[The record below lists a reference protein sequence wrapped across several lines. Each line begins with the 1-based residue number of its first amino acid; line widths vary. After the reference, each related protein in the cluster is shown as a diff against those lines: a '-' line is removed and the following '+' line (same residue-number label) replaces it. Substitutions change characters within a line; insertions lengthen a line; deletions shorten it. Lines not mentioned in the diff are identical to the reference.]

1 MANKIV
7 VSWVSFNNDP
17 YERERDGSYREHNG
31 QKIPGPTLEL
41 LFNEHSPVVGQNK
54 KLYLFVRRPRTPE
67 QGGRSVHPR
76 EEDVVKELIAAIKQ
90 RSDTLEV
97 KPVYWDTDASP
108 TDHKELFIFTANK
121 LTEIRRENEKA
132 EIIVNISPGTPAA
145 QTALLLAL
153 QARFAGDKVRAFQG
167 VPIAKRREPSDVAH
181 EVPWNLL
188 AELAAVA
195 PKDNLSAIT
204 AAWDIEHAQSPR
216 LREVFKLTR
225 QYGGVPFPVLII
237 GERGTGKTEIARKL
251 REGFLEWKSRAP
263 TDWNFHL
270 NCAEYQGSDGNTLRS
285 ALFGHE
291 RGAFTGAD
299 KLRKGL
305 LEEAEDDC
313 VFLDEIHLMDRQA
326 QGLLLL
332 ALQRKGSFRHLG
344 GSKPIE
350 AKFRLIAATNRSRDD
365 LRESLAPDF
374 FDRISDLV
382 IELPSLRDCR
392 EDLGDIWRSVVFN
405 ACAEFAERDSARV
418 PGGVDTLCAEFK
430 PHQTDIEKG
439 ICSIQ
444 LPGNFRDLEK
454 LARRLLSGG
463 LAEGRYF
470 SLKKD
475 FVQSELTR
483 LKNEESA
490 SVVVYSTEPLIG
502 ELPTNARCV
511 AFLQETQ
518 NAGKTFPVNAAVDE
532 WERRLLSAAKQVCG
546 SDSKAGELLGIQQK
560 TFGNRLNKLGGRTNH
575 PGLS

>member
-1 MANKIV
+1 MANKIG

-17 YERERDGSYREHNG
+17 YERERDGSYREHDG

-41 LFNEHSPVVGQNK
+41 LFNEYSPVVGQIK

-76 EEDVVKELIAAIKQ
+76 EDDVTRELIRVIKE
-90 RSDTLEV
+90 RSDRLEV
-97 KPVYWDTDASP
+97 KPIYWDTDASP
-108 TDHKELFIFTANK
+108 TNHLEIFIFTAEK
-121 LTEIRRENEKA
+121 LTHIRRENEKA

-153 QARFAGDKVRAFQG
+153 QAQFAGNNVCAYQG
-167 VPIAKRREPSDVAH
+167 TPITKRRDPSDVAH
-181 EVPWNLL
+181 KVQWNLL
-188 AELAAVA
+188 AEIAAAA
-195 PKDNLSAIT
+195 PKDSLSIT
-204 AAWDIEHAQSPR
+204 AQWDIDHARSHSFRAVSSLIQ
-216 LREVFKLTR
+216 
-225 QYGGVPFPVLII
+225 QYGGVPFPVLVI
-237 GERGTGKTEIARKL
+237 GERGTGKTEIARRL
-251 REGFLEWKSRAP
+251 RKKFLEWKSRESQE
-263 TDWNFHL
+263 WNFHL

-291 RGAFTGAD
+291 KGSFTGAE
-299 KLRKGL
+299 KERKGL
-305 LEEAEDDC
+305 LEEANDDC

-332 ALQRKGSFRHLG
+332 ALQRKGSFRRLG

-350 AKFRLIAATNRSRDD
+350 ANFRLIAATNRSRDD

-405 ACAEFAERDSARV
+405 ACAEFVERDATRV
-418 PGGVDTLCAEFK
+418 LGGVDKLYAEFQ
-430 PHQTDIEKG
+430 PHQAEIEKA
-439 ICSIQ
+439 IRSML

-454 LARRLLSGG
+454 LARRLLSSG
-463 LAEGRYF
+463 LAAGRYF

-475 FVQSELTR
+475 LVGSEVSR
-483 LKNEESA
+483 LKNEEST
-490 SVVVYSTEPLIG
+490 SVVVNSTESLVD
-502 ELPTNARCV
+502 ELPTNNRCL
-511 AFLQETQ
+511 AFLQETR
-518 NAGKTFPVNAAVDE
+518 NSGKTFPVNEAVDE

-546 SDSKAGELLGIQQK
+546 SDHKAGVLLGLQQK
-560 TFGNRLNKLGGRTNH
+560 TFGNRLNKLRG
-575 PGLS
+575 